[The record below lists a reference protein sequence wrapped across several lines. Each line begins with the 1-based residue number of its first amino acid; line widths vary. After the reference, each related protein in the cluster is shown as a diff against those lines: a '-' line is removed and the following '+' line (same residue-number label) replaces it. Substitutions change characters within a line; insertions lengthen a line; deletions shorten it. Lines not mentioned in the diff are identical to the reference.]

1 MESPTVALVPG
12 VPPPPPSSQTFTM
25 SRSTL
30 AIACLLALVASAAAM
45 PSTPEEQGAY
55 ITEAL
60 QNIADSGLFHAPTMA
75 EPSGTSFALWPHL
88 GPTL

>member
-1 MESPTVALVPG
+1 
-12 VPPPPPSSQTFTM
+12 M